1 MYEVFVGGLRTVY
14 YGNSRRQARRA
25 YSHWANK
32 AQRHHKRVTVT
43 AFKCGFVVAQFFG
56 GEVMDLASLM
66 EA

>member
-32 AQRHHKRVTVT
+32 AQRMHKRVTVT
-43 AFKCGFVVAQFFG
+43 AFRSGIVVKQFFG
-56 GEVMDLASLM
+56 GEMLDLCSLL
-66 EA
+66 EG